1 MWIAPDWVLRLF
13 TADKELIALGT
24 WPLRIIG
31 LNIVLEVAA
40 ITLTQALLGAGA
52 SRQVLKINLLMQWGV
67 FIPLAYLVGPVLG
80 FGLTGIWLLQ
90 ALQRITLSA
99 IYGFIWRLRH
109 WAHISV

>member
-1 MWIAPDWVLRLF
+1 M
-13 TADKELIALGT
+13 

-52 SRQVLKINLLMQWGV
+52 SRKVLKINLLMQWGV
-67 FIPLAYLVGPVLG
+67 FLPLAYLVGPVLG
-80 FGLTGIWLLQ
+80 YGLTGIWLLQ

-99 IYGFIWRLRH
+99 IYGLIWRSRH